1 MSNGNQPAAKVAQ
14 GVGVAAPPPVLP
26 FPPTSP
32 YPWSGAT
39 DGTLTKLLNA
49 ACSDAANVSRLGDHP
64 HVPFSMIALG
74 TGGHH
79 RYAGFHDDEMC
90 FSASLLKVAVMYA
103 AFELRAAANRLV
115 AAQSITSQDAL
126 EKALAGTFDSVIRK
140 KALSRINALDA
151 AAAHYGD
158 IFQFTGQPAPQGP
171 VAFTPTVGAKT
182 GFQDALHDMV
192 VVSSDDGAS
201 QCINALGF
209 SYLNALFMTAG
220 FFTPGKLR
228 GDERGIWVAGD
239 FEQARQ
245 SRIRAVNEIDDQTGA
260 YVMTTEAMCRLMAMI
275 ATGQLVNDTA
285 VQGTSNQE
293 MQQLLIDTATSG
305 NAPFIKDVAAVQPF
319 ALTMNKLGLA
329 HLGRREQG
337 AAVASEGSV
346 LTWKTDAASDPQGDI
361 AKALAKQNL
370 TGTLVICWQN
380 VHDAEIH
387 RKYDAI
393 ADIVTQTYNGL
404 LNQP

>member
-26 FPPTSP
+26 FPSTASK
-32 YPWSGAT
+32 SLTGAA
-39 DGTLTKLLNA
+39 DGALLRLLNA
-49 ACSDAANVSRLGDHP
+49 ACSDAANTSRLGAHP

-74 TGGHH
+74 TGGQL

-115 AAQSITSQDAL
+115 AARGITTQADL
-126 EKALAGTFDSVIRK
+126 EQKLADTFDGVIRK
-140 KALSRINALDA
+140 TALGRINALPA

-158 IFQFTGQPAPQGP
+158 IFQLTGQPAPQGP
-171 VAFTPTVGAKT
+171 VAFIDTKN
-182 GFQDALHDMV
+182 GFKDALHNMV
-192 VVSSDDGAS
+192 VVSDDDGAS

-209 SYLNALFMTAG
+209 SYLNAVFMTAG

-228 GDERGIWVAGD
+228 GDERGIWVGGD
-239 FEQARQ
+239 YKNAQQ
-245 SRIRAVNEIDDQTGA
+245 SRIRAVNELDDRTGA
-260 YVMTTEAMCRLMAMI
+260 LVMTTEAMCRLMAMI

-285 VQGTSNQE
+285 AKGTSNQE
-293 MQQLLIDTATSG
+293 MQDLLIETATQG
-305 NAPFIKDVAAVQPF
+305 NGPFIKDVAAAQPF
-319 ALTMNKLGLA
+319 TLKMNKLGIA
-329 HLGRREQG
+329 KLGRREQG
-337 AAVASEGSV
+337 AAVASECSV
-346 LTWKTDAASDPQGDI
+346 LTWNTDAASDPTGDI

-393 ADIVTQTYNGL
+393 ADITTQTYNGL
-404 LNQP
+404 LNPP